1 MKIKLLALVPL
12 LLLAGCA
19 EVHRRDGRFTA
30 SAYSANILFVQIPK
44 DPMDTVSKKVPAG
57 ATITNVSDTPSDW
70 HTLPGF
76 FNRLFGF
83 GWAQIGGTVKDEGK
97 E

>member
-1 MKIKLLALVPL
+1 MKIKFLALVSL
-12 LLLAGCA
+12 FLLAGCA

-44 DPMDTVSKKVPAG
+44 DPIDTASKKVPAG

-70 HTLPGF
+70 RTLPGF
-76 FNRLFGF
+76 INRLLGV
-83 GWAQIGGTVKDEGK
+83 GWAQIGGTVKDESK
-97 E
+97 